1 MRRFRIF
8 IFVLLFIMLGLS
20 AGSYYYRT
28 LYADTTAP
36 VLTSDCE
43 ELELSVTA
51 GPDAIFNGLSAI
63 DDRDGDITPSI
74 MIDHSSNLIDE
85 NSIRVT
91 YVVFDS
97 SDNFSKLT
105 RVLRYTDYE
114 KPHFELREPLVYSMA
129 DPVMIGNRLKAVDV
143 LDGDITGS
151 IQLSTSDLSIGME
164 GMYSIEAQIT
174 NSLGDTVALPLR
186 VMIVP
191 GSRLPVIKL
200 TDYLVTIKQGTGF
213 AARDYIK
220 SVEDPYMSEDD
231 EPLTAS
237 DVHIIGAVDIR
248 NPGVY
253 YIQYTCDGAGG
264 TGYTMLTVVVE

>member
-1 MRRFRIF
+1 MGRFRIF
-8 IFVLLFIMLGLS
+8 IFVLLFLMIGLT

-28 LYADTTAP
+28 MYADTTAP

-51 GPDAIFNGLSAI
+51 EENAIFDGLTAT
-63 DDRDGDITPSI
+63 DNRDGDITSSI
-74 MIDHSSNLIDE
+74 MVDHTSNLIDE
-85 NSIRVT
+85 NSIQVT

-143 LDGDITGS
+143 
-151 IQLSTSDLSIGME
+151 
-164 GMYSIEAQIT
+164 
-174 NSLGDTVALPLR
+174 
-186 VMIVP
+186 
-191 GSRLPVIKL
+191 
-200 TDYLVTIKQGTGF
+200 
-213 AARDYIK
+213 
-220 SVEDPYMSEDD
+220 
-231 EPLTAS
+231 
-237 DVHIIGAVDIR
+237 R

-253 YIQYTCDGAGG
+253 YLQYTCDGVGG